1 MLSIRPH
8 GNIATDISQAA
19 SACPNLSDL
28 LISYLEQL
36 DVEYVFGVPGGAI
49 EPLYN
54 ALARSE
60 RRGSVRPI
68 VARHETGAA
77 FMAHGYY
84 MSKRRL
90 GVCCATTGPGATN
103 MLTGV
108 ATAYENNAPMLVI
121 TAQTAISLFG
131 RGALQESSDTSINT
145 IGMFQ
150 YCTNYNSLV
159 SHPNQF
165 EHKLYAA
172 IMTAYQTSTPSHLSV
187 PLDIFRG
194 PSGLEKPSYDLSG
207 LMQPTHRLDV
217 EQLNKLR
224 DLLLNSENSVFVIGE
239 GCIDAIGI
247 ILSVATLLQAKVVTT
262 PHAKGLISP
271 YHPLFRGV
279 IGFAGH
285 ATAQSLLAD
294 ESVDLVVAIG
304 TGLSE
309 WASNNWDAKT
319 LMNEKLVHVEF
330 LERRFTHSPMARLH
344 VSGDIGLVFDKILS
358 GIFSSQK
365 VKSLRDKHKKTPAN
379 RGRPQRH
386 FHVNEEKKCMSDAIP
401 IKPQRLMQE
410 LATLFPPHT
419 CYLADS
425 GNSFSWSVHYLHP
438 YDRRL
443 SGERKRGYGV
453 YHACFEFAPMGWAIG
468 ASVGMALGRLTVPIV
483 CITGDGSWLMN
494 GQEITVALQH
504 ELTVIYVILND
515 GALGMVKHGQIL
527 GNAERV
533 GYQLPAVDYKA
544 MAESMGAQGFVI
556 ESPQDLLDLDMAA
569 ICKRRGPTVL
579 DVRVDPNEPPPM
591 MSRVRSLSG
600 VKENS

>member
-1 MLSIRPH
+1 MLLTRPE
-8 GNIATDISQAA
+8 GNIPEEQVNQADV
-19 SACPNLSDL
+19 ACPKLSDL

-36 DVEYVFGVPGGAI
+36 EVEYLFGVPGGAI

-60 RRGSVRPI
+60 RRGSVRAV

-103 MLTGV
+103 LLTGV

-121 TAQTAISLFG
+121 TAQTAMSHFG
-131 RGALQESSDTSINT
+131 RGAFQESSDTSVNT

-159 SHPNQF
+159 SHPQQF
-165 EHKLYAA
+165 EQKLYAA
-172 IMTAYQTSTPSHLSV
+172 IMTAYQTSTPSHLSI
-187 PLDIFRG
+187 PLDIFR
-194 PSGLEKPSYDLSG
+194 SASEVETPSYDLSG
-207 LMQPTHRLDV
+207 LMQPSQRLDM
-217 EQLNKLR
+217 EQLNRFR
-224 DLLLNSENSVFVIGE
+224 DLLLGSENAVFVIGE
-239 GCIDAIGI
+239 GCIDAIGT
-247 ILSVATLLQAKVVTT
+247 ILSVATLLRAKVVTT
-262 PHAKGLISP
+262 PHAKGLVSP

-285 ATAQSLLAD
+285 TTALNLLAD
-294 ESVDLVVAIG
+294 ENVDLVVAIG
-304 TGLSE
+304 TALSE
-309 WASNNWDAKT
+309 WASNNWDANA

-330 LERRFTHSPMARLH
+330 LERRFTHSPMARMH
-344 VSGDIGLVFDKILS
+344 VSGDIGIVFDKILS

-365 VKSLRDKHKKTPAN
+365 VKQLRDKHGKTAEDRDKP
-379 RGRPQRH
+379 RRH
-386 FHVNEEKKCMSDAIP
+386 FRVDEEKKCASDAVP
-401 IKPQRLMQE
+401 IKPQRLMHE
-410 LATLFPPHT
+410 LTSLFPPHT
-419 CYLADS
+419 CYLADV

-443 SGERKRGYGV
+443 SGERKRGYGI

-468 ASVGMALGRLTVPIV
+468 AAVGMALGRLTVPIV

-494 GQEITVALQH
+494 GQEITVALQE
-504 ELTVIYVILND
+504 ELTVIFVILND

-527 GNAERV
+527 NNAERI
-533 GYQLPAVDYKA
+533 GYRLPAVDYKA
-544 MAESMGAQGFVI
+544 MAESVGAQGFVI
-556 ESPQDLLDLDMAA
+556 ESPEDLLKLDMAA

-579 DVRVDPNEPPPM
+579 DVRVDPNEVPPIN
-591 MSRVRSLSG
+591 RRIKTLTLV
-600 VKENS
+600 